1 MNKDEAVKLIA
12 NGEGLNVEFKKSSA
26 EITKDVY
33 ETVCAFSNR
42 NGGHIFLGVNDNGE
56 IIGIDNKHIDKMKR
70 DFVNC
75 VNNPEKIYPPLYL
88 QPQDILI
95 DGKHILY
102 IYVQEGSQV
111 CRARGRI
118 YDRNHE
124 ADIDITNN
132 SDLVYSLY
140 ARKSNSYFVNKITGF
155 DMSDLRV
162 DVMEKAR
169 IMSRIRNIN
178 HPWLKMSD
186 EEFLRSAGLIA
197 KEFETRKEGLTLA
210 AILLFGT
217 DSAIMSVLPHHKT
230 DAILR
235 IENLDRYDDR
245 DVIITNLF
253 DTYDRLM
260 AFAQKHLSDTFAL
273 EGINSVGVRDKIL
286 REIFSNSLAHR
297 DYSNAYVAKFV
308 IENDKFYTENA
319 NRAHGFGL
327 LNLKTFQP
335 YPKNPLI
342 SKIFRETG
350 LADELGSGMR
360 NTYKYTEIYSDS
372 VPEFIEGDV
381 FKTIVPIRTMAIAKI
396 KIGEQVSDQVS
407 EQVSEQVSDQVK
419 RILLYCI
426 EPKTKRE
433 ICGHFGYSSQTFFT
447 KKYLRQLL
455 DDGLLK
461 MTIPEK
467 PNSRNQK
474 YQTVKKI

>member
-12 NGEGLNVEFKKSSA
+12 KGEGLNIEFKKSSV
-26 EITKDVY
+26 EITKDIY

-42 NGGHIFLGVNDNGE
+42 NGGHIFLGVNDDGE
-56 IIGIDNKHIDKMKR
+56 IIGVGQNHIDKMKR

-75 VNNPEKIYPPLYL
+75 VNNPEKFYPPLYL

-95 DGKHILY
+95 DNKHILY
-102 IYVQEGSQV
+102 IFVQEGSQV
-111 CRARGRI
+111 CRVRGRI

-162 DVMEKAR
+162 DIMEKAR

-197 KEFETRKEGLTLA
+197 KEFDTRKEGLTLA

-217 DSAIMSVLPHHKT
+217 DSAIMSALPHHKT

-235 IENLDRYDDR
+235 VENLDRYDDR

-260 AFAQKHLSDTFAL
+260 AFA
-273 EGINSVGVRDKIL
+273 
-286 REIFSNSLAHR
+286 
-297 DYSNAYVAKFV
+297 
-308 IENDKFYTENA
+308 
-319 NRAHGFGL
+319 
-327 LNLKTFQP
+327 
-335 YPKNPLI
+335 
-342 SKIFRETG
+342 
-350 LADELGSGMR
+350 
-360 NTYKYTEIYSDS
+360 
-372 VPEFIEGDV
+372 
-381 FKTIVPIRTMAIAKI
+381 
-396 KIGEQVSDQVS
+396 
-407 EQVSEQVSDQVK
+407 
-419 RILLYCI
+419 
-426 EPKTKRE
+426 
-433 ICGHFGYSSQTFFT
+433 
-447 KKYLRQLL
+447 
-455 DDGLLK
+455 
-461 MTIPEK
+461 
-467 PNSRNQK
+467 
-474 YQTVKKI
+474 